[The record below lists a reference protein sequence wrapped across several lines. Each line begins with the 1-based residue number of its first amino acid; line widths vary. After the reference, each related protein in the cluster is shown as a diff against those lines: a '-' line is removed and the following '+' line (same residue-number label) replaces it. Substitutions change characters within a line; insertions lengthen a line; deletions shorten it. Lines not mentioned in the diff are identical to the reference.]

1 MKTER
6 ELHLLEHIIQ
16 KSNYPSGK
24 LQKGIDLKLI
34 LEHACT
40 AGCITGDEKLKLQ
53 AVFQ

>member
-6 ELHLLEHIIQ
+6 ELHLLGHIIE
-16 KSNYPSGK
+16 KSNYPAEK
-24 LQKGIDLKLI
+24 LQKGIDLKFI

-40 AGCITGDEKLKLQ
+40 VNCITGDEKLKLQ